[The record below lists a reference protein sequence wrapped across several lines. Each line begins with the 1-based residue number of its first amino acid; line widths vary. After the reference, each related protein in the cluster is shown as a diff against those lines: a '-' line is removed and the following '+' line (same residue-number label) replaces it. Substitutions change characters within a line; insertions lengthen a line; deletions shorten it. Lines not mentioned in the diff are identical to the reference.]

1 MPRYSPYTFIV
12 SRLNSIFG
20 RMFKI
25 GVMASG
31 GGSNF
36 KAIIERIGEGDLEAQ
51 CKFLITN
58 NGGCG
63 AVHHAE
69 EYGIPVY
76 HISGKTH
83 PDPEAYN
90 AAMLE
95 VLNKYDVDL
104 LILAGYMKALPLCM
118 LKRLPDRIL
127 NIHPS
132 LLPKFGGKGFWG
144 HHVHEAVLAAHE
156 TESGPTV
163 HLVSEEIDRGRILA
177 QTKVP
182 VMPDDDAD
190 TLAARVLVQEHALYW
205 KTIKEYA
212 QSLGLH

>member
-1 MPRYSPYTFIV
+1 
-12 SRLNSIFG
+12 
-20 RMFKI
+20 MFKI

-36 KAIIERIGEGDLEAQ
+36 KAIIDRIGEGDLEAQ

-58 NGGCG
+58 NGTCG
-63 AVHHAE
+63 AVSHAE

-83 PDPEAYN
+83 PDVKEYE
-90 AAMLE
+90 AAMMD

-118 LKRLPDRIL
+118 VRRMPDRIL

-132 LLPKFGGKGFWG
+132 LLPKYGGKSFWG
-144 HHVHEAVLAAHE
+144 IHVHEAVIAAHD

-163 HLVSEEIDRGRILA
+163 HLVSEEIDQGRILA
-177 QTKVP
+177 QVKVP
-182 VMPDDDAD
+182 VLEGD
-190 TLAARVLVQEHALYW
+190 TPEVLAARVLEQEHNLYW
-205 KTIKEYA
+205 KTIRDYA
-212 QSLGLH
+212 ATLGVS

>member
-1 MPRYSPYTFIV
+1 
-12 SRLNSIFG
+12 
-20 RMFKI
+20 MFKI

-36 KAIIERIGEGDLEAQ
+36 KAIIDRIGEGDLEAQ

-63 AVHHAE
+63 AVGHATT
-69 EYGIPVY
+69 YGIPVY

-83 PDPEAYN
+83 PDQAEYEKALC
-90 AAMLE
+90 A
-95 VLNKYDVDL
+95 VLDERPVDL
-104 LILAGYMKALPLCM
+104 LILAGYMKKIPDSIVERM
-118 LKRLPDRIL
+118 PDRIL

-144 HHVHEAVLAAHE
+144 LHVHEAVLAAHE

-163 HLVSEEIDRGRILA
+163 HLVSNEIDKGRILA
-177 QTKVP
+177 QRKVP
-182 VMPDDDAD
+182 VMPDDTPE
-190 TLAARVLVQEHALYW
+190 TLQARVLEQEHDIFW
-205 KTIKEYA
+205 RTIKEYGE
-212 QSLGLH
+212 GLQK

>member
-1 MPRYSPYTFIV
+1 
-12 SRLNSIFG
+12 
-20 RMFKI
+20 MFKI

-36 KAIIERIGEGDLEAQ
+36 KAIIDQIGEGNLEAQ

-63 AVHHAE
+63 AVDHART
-69 EYGIPVY
+69 YGIPVY

-83 PDPEAYN
+83 PDETEYEKA
-90 AAMLE
+90 LCS
-95 VLNKYDVDL
+95 VLDERPVDL
-104 LILAGYMKALPLCM
+104 LILAGYMK
-118 LKRLPDRIL
+118 KLPDGLIAKMPNRIL

-144 HHVHEAVLAAHE
+144 IHVHEAVLAAHE

-163 HLVSEEIDRGRILA
+163 HLVSSEIDKGRILA
-177 QTKVP
+177 QRKVA
-182 VMPDDDAD
+182 VMPGD
-190 TLAARVLVQEHALYW
+190 TPQVLQARVLEQEHDLYW
-205 KTIKEYA
+205 RTIKEYGE
-212 QSLGLH
+212 SLQK

>member
-1 MPRYSPYTFIV
+1 
-12 SRLNSIFG
+12 
-20 RMFKI
+20 MFKI

-36 KAIIERIGEGDLEAQ
+36 KAIIDRIGEGDLDAQ

-63 AVHHAE
+63 AVSHAE
-69 EYGIPVY
+69 SYGIPVY

-83 PDPEAYN
+83 PDMVAYEA
-90 AAMLE
+90 ALLE
-95 VLNKYDVDL
+95 VIDRYDIDL
-104 LILAGYMKALPLCM
+104 LVLAGYMKALPVSLI
-118 LKRLPDRIL
+118 KRLPDRIL

-132 LLPKFGGKGFWG
+132 LLPKYGGKGFFG
-144 HHVHEAVLAAHE
+144 IHVHEAVIAAHDA
-156 TESGPTV
+156 ESGPTV
-163 HLVSEEIDRGRILA
+163 HLVSEEIDQGRILA

-182 VMPDDDAD
+182 VFADD
-190 TLAARVLVQEHALYW
+190 TPEVLAARVLEQEHGLYW

-212 QSLGLH
+212 AQIGV

>member
-1 MPRYSPYTFIV
+1 
-12 SRLNSIFG
+12 
-20 RMFKI
+20 MFKI

-36 KAIIERIGEGDLEAQ
+36 KAIIDRIGDGDLEAQ

-58 NGGCG
+58 NAGCG

-83 PDPEAYN
+83 PDQAAFE

-95 VLNKYDVDL
+95 VLDKYDVDL

-118 LKRLPDRIL
+118 LKRMPNRIL

-144 HHVHEAVLAAHE
+144 HFVHEAVIAAHE
-156 TESGPTV
+156 T
-163 HLVSEEIDRGRILA
+163 
-177 QTKVP
+177 
-182 VMPDDDAD
+182 
-190 TLAARVLVQEHALYW
+190 
-205 KTIKEYA
+205 
-212 QSLGLH
+212 

>member
-1 MPRYSPYTFIV
+1 
-12 SRLNSIFG
+12 
-20 RMFKI
+20 MFKI

-36 KAIIERIGEGDLEAQ
+36 KAIIDRIGEGDLEAQ

-58 NGGCG
+58 NGDCG
-63 AVHHAE
+63 AVSHAKS
-69 EYGIPVY
+69 YGIPVH

-83 PDPEAYN
+83 PEQADFEK
-90 AAMLE
+90 AMLD
-95 VLNKYDVDL
+95 VLDKYDVDL

-118 LKRLPDRIL
+118 LKRMPNRIL

-132 LLPKFGGKGFWG
+132 LLPKYGGKGFFG
-144 HHVHEAVLAAHE
+144 HHVHEAVIAAHD

-163 HLVSEEIDRGRILA
+163 HLVSEQIDCGRILA

-182 VMPDDDAD
+182 VLEGDTAE

-205 KTIKEYA
+205 KTIKEYWE
-212 QSLGLH
+212 SISG

>member
-1 MPRYSPYTFIV
+1 
-12 SRLNSIFG
+12 
-20 RMFKI
+20 MFKI

-36 KAIIERIGEGDLEAQ
+36 KAIIDRIGEGDLEAQ

-58 NGGCG
+58 NGTCD
-63 AVHHAE
+63 AVSHAE

-83 PDPEAYN
+83 PVAADYE
-90 AAMLE
+90 AAMMD

-118 LKRLPDRIL
+118 VRRMPDRIL

-132 LLPKFGGKGFWG
+132 LLPKYGGKGFWG
-144 HHVHEAVLAAHE
+144 IHVHEAVIAAHE
-156 TESGPTV
+156 EESGATV
-163 HLVSEEIDRGRILA
+163 HLVSEEIDQGRILA
-177 QTKVP
+177 QVKVP
-182 VMPDDDAD
+182 VLEGD
-190 TLAARVLVQEHALYW
+190 TPEVLAARVLEQEHNLYW
-205 KTIKEYA
+205 KTIRDYA
-212 QSLGLH
+212 ATLGVS

>member
-1 MPRYSPYTFIV
+1 
-12 SRLNSIFG
+12 
-20 RMFKI
+20 MFKI

-36 KAIIERIGEGDLEAQ
+36 KAIIDHIGEGDLEAQ

-63 AVHHAE
+63 AVNHATT
-69 EYGIPVY
+69 YGIPVY

-83 PDPEAYN
+83 PDQAEYEKALC
-90 AAMLE
+90 A
-95 VLNKYDVDL
+95 VLDERPVDL
-104 LILAGYMKALPLCM
+104 LILAGYMKKLPDCLVAKM
-118 LKRLPDRIL
+118 QDRIL

-144 HHVHEAVLAAHE
+144 LHVHEAVLAAHE

-163 HLVSEEIDRGRILA
+163 HLVSNEIDKGRILA
-177 QTKVP
+177 QRKVP
-182 VMPDDDAD
+182 VMPDDTPE
-190 TLAARVLVQEHALYW
+190 TLQARVLEQEHDIFW
-205 KTIKEYA
+205 RTIKEYGE
-212 QSLGLH
+212 SLQK

>member
-1 MPRYSPYTFIV
+1 M
-12 SRLNSIFG
+12 L
-20 RMFKI
+20 KI

-58 NGGCG
+58 NGTCG
-63 AVHHAE
+63 AVSHAG

-83 PDPEAYN
+83 PERADYEA
-90 AAMLE
+90 ALLE
-95 VLNKYDVDL
+95 VLDRYDVDL

-118 LKRLPDRIL
+118 IARMPDRIL

-144 HHVHEAVLAAHE
+144 IHVHEAVLAAHE
-156 TESGPTV
+156 KESGPTV
-163 HLVSEEIDRGRILA
+163 HLVSEEIDKGRILA
-177 QTKVP
+177 QVKVP
-182 VMPDDDAD
+182 VLEGD
-190 TLAARVLVQEHALYW
+190 TPEVLAARVLEQEHNLYW
-205 KTIKEYA
+205 KTIRDYA
-212 QSLGLH
+212 ATLGLS

>member
-1 MPRYSPYTFIV
+1 
-12 SRLNSIFG
+12 
-20 RMFKI
+20 MFKI

-36 KAIIERIGEGDLEAQ
+36 KAIIDHIGEGDLEAQ

-63 AVHHAE
+63 AVNHATT
-69 EYGIPVY
+69 YGIPVY

-83 PDPEAYN
+83 PDQAEYEKALC
-90 AAMLE
+90 A
-95 VLNKYDVDL
+95 VLDERPVDL
-104 LILAGYMKALPLCM
+104 LILAGYMKKLPDCLVAKM
-118 LKRLPDRIL
+118 QDRIL

-144 HHVHEAVLAAHE
+144 LHVHEAVLAAHE

-163 HLVSEEIDRGRILA
+163 HLVSNEIDKGRILA
-177 QTKVP
+177 QRKVP
-182 VMPDDDAD
+182 VMPDDTPE
-190 TLAARVLVQEHALYW
+190 TLQARVLEQEHDIFW
-205 KTIKEYA
+205 RTIKEYGENL
-212 QSLGLH
+212 QK

>member
-1 MPRYSPYTFIV
+1 
-12 SRLNSIFG
+12 
-20 RMFKI
+20 MFKI

-36 KAIIERIGEGDLEAQ
+36 KAIIDHIGAGDLDAQ

-58 NGGCG
+58 NAGCG
-63 AVHHAE
+63 AVNHAK
-69 EYGIPVY
+69 EYGIPVH

-83 PDPEAYN
+83 PDQAAFE

-95 VLNKYDVDL
+95 VLDKYDVDL

-118 LKRLPDRIL
+118 LKRMPNRIL

-144 HHVHEAVLAAHE
+144 HYVHEAVLAAHE

-182 VMPDDDAD
+182 VLPDDTPD
-190 TLAARVLVQEHALYW
+190 TLMQNECRKNILAYFYDRVQLRTLEASKARSAVPIPH
-205 KTIKEYA
+205 
-212 QSLGLH
+212 SLMSCL

>member
-1 MPRYSPYTFIV
+1 
-12 SRLNSIFG
+12 
-20 RMFKI
+20 MFKI

-36 KAIIERIGEGDLEAQ
+36 KAIIDRIGEGDLEAQ

-63 AVHHAE
+63 AVNHATT
-69 EYGIPVY
+69 YGIPVY

-83 PDPEAYN
+83 PDQAEYEKALC
-90 AAMLE
+90 A
-95 VLNKYDVDL
+95 VLDERPVDL
-104 LILAGYMKALPLCM
+104 LILAGYMKKLPDSLVAKM
-118 LKRLPDRIL
+118 QDRIL

-144 HHVHEAVLAAHE
+144 LHVHEAVLAAHE

-163 HLVSEEIDRGRILA
+163 HLVSNEIDKGRILA
-177 QTKVP
+177 QRKVP
-182 VMPDDDAD
+182 VMPDDTPE
-190 TLAARVLVQEHALYW
+190 TLQARVLEQEHDIFW
-205 KTIKEYA
+205 RTIKEYGE
-212 QSLGLH
+212 SLQK